1 MIQIDAQNLRVLM
14 EINSL
19 QSFGSVQSYSEQAGS
34 SSSMFNSMLEEILGQ
49 STSSPSSLL
58 EATLGSHNLQYSGTN
73 QVFLPS
79 TLTAALAAS
88 KQSSPSLSESP
99 APSSKNYKDMIKQA
113 AEKFDLPE
121 RLISSI
127 IQHES
132 NFNSNAVSHAGA
144 EGLMQLMPGTAK
156 FLGVK
161 NSFDP
166 EQNITGGARYLRQML
181 NQFDGSIEHALAAYN
196 AGPGNVRKHGGIPPF
211 KETQNYVQNV
221 LNTYNA

>member
-1 MIQIDAQNLRVLM
+1 MIKIDAKNLRVLM

-19 QSFGSVQSYSEQAGS
+19 QSFGSVQSYSEQTGS

-49 STSSPSSLL
+49 STSSPNSLL
-58 EATLGSHNLQYSGTN
+58 ETTLGSHNLHYSGAN

-79 TLTAALAAS
+79 TLTEALAAS
-88 KQSSPSLSESP
+88 KQSSPSTIKSVTSP
-99 APSSKNYKDMIKQA
+99 SKNYKDMIKQA
-113 AEKFDLPE
+113 AEKFELPE

-132 NFNSNAVSHAGA
+132 NFNSDAVSHAGA

-181 NQFDGSIEHALAAYN
+181 NQFNGNIEHALAAYN
-196 AGPGNVRKHGGIPPF
+196 AGPGNVRKHGGVPPF
-211 KETQNYVQNV
+211 KETQNYVQKV

>member
-58 EATLGSHNLQYSGTN
+58 ETTLGSHNLQYSGTN